1 MGPYERRSAILDLL
15 CHGNQETAASLAII
29 FGVSERTIRNDL
41 AALSCTYPVEIQ
53 RGRYGGVRI
62 ASWFHR
68 NSRKLSQEQESL
80 LRRLRQTLDGDD
92 LQVLNSILAQFA
104 LYWEYR

>member
-15 CHGNQETAASLAII
+15 CRSRQETAASLAAV

-41 AALSCTYPVEIQ
+41 MALSCTYPIETV
-53 RGRYGGVRI
+53 RGRYGGIRI
-62 ASWFHR
+62 AKWFHR
-68 NSRKLSQEQESL
+68 ESRTLSSEQETL
-80 LRRLRQTLDGDD
+80 LRRLRQTLVGEE
-92 LQVLNSILAQFA
+92 LRIMNSILAQFA